1 MPVPTFMNVKA
12 VKPGYNHYQA
22 TVVCIA
28 VMELKNVR
36 RCKWEQVVVNLA
48 QLRRHLHS
56 VIKSIRVNHTYNN
69 Q

>member
-1 MPVPTFMNVKA
+1 
-12 VKPGYNHYQA
+12 
-22 TVVCIA
+22 VCIA